1 MDNQDHF
8 SFVIR
13 EFKFEVQQVAGRNN
27 GSKIFSN
34 WLYILSP
41 SLGRGKEGKGF
52 TTSSPLPDP
61 LPTGEGDKSL
71 ISVYDHCRPN
81 TGCSWNLNPPFFIE
95 TITLFLK
102 PRAFELNRLVSCNG
116 E

>member
-52 TTSSPLPDP
+52 SDVKPSLCKPD
-61 LPTGEGDKSL
+61 
-71 ISVYDHCRPN
+71 IVYV
-81 TGCSWNLNPPFFIE
+81 S
-95 TITLFLK
+95 
-102 PRAFELNRLVSCNG
+102 NRGHRLHF
-116 E
+116 